1 MGLKFGQLP
10 DVKKKTEYL
19 RSQKNVDRTT
29 ACVLSVPRPSWVS
42 APGPKR
48 LEMVGYFS
56 KCSCLHCMRK
66 KIQWIAGNFEILGQ
80 CS

>member
-1 MGLKFGQLP
+1 MLRRRLNICAP
-10 DVKKKTEYL
+10 KKMLIEPL
-19 RSQKNVDRTT
+19 HG
-29 ACVLSVPRPSWVS
+29 VLSVPRPSWVN
-42 APGPKR
+42 ALGPKR